1 MTESEMQSSPTLNR
15 FSGLTVVG
23 SQILSNPAVAKASGL
38 TVTGSQ
44 ILSNPAV
51 AKASGLTVVRSQILS
66 NPAVAKAS
74 GPTVAG
80 SQILSNPAV
89 AKASGPTVAGSQ
101 ILSYPA
107 VARFSGLMVG
117 RPLKFDISNI
127 DSARRTTL
135 EGFEIISKPNAAM
148 STVVGSQIYSHPN
161 IAIASSS
168 ANNQKSQQMRNTS
181 LSSKSSHGQKTAVAF
196 SQPHLPGTSNQAN
209 LQNFQVLNYNQL
221 VRLLSQP
228 NMQKFQKPINLPA
241 GVGSTVKPAQSRK
254 PKVSFTADV

>member
-23 SQILSNPAVAKASGL
+23 SQILSNPAVTKASGLTVTGSQILSNLALAKASGP

-51 AKASGLTVVRSQILS
+51 AKASGLTV
-66 NPAVAKAS
+66 
-74 GPTVAG
+74 AG

-89 AKASGPTVAGSQ
+89 ARS
-101 ILSYPA
+101 
-107 VARFSGLMVG
+107 SGLMVG

-168 ANNQKSQQMRNTS
+168 ANNQKSQQMRNTTPS
-181 LSSKSSHGQKTAVAF
+181 PKSSRGQKTAVAF

-228 NMQKFQKPINLPA
+228 NMQKFQKPNNLPA
-241 GVGSTVKPAQSRK
+241 GVGSTAKPAQSRK